1 VYRENYE
8 NCCHQVIYF
17 KAHSTPPDLL
27 YSIAEFRVLHQRER
41 KGKGERKRDEGKRK
55 EGEEKSG
62 GRE

>member
-1 VYRENYE
+1 
-8 NCCHQVIYF
+8 VIYF
-17 KAHSTPPDLL
+17 KTHSTPPDLL